1 MNWLSTAMMPM
12 AVISS
17 FIHSHLPEST
27 NFELSRLMNLCVEE
41 WQPHWEIIKGSWL
54 LNQCAKLLMA
64 SLLASSPRENP
75 PMPSQKKINVA
86 LTVFVLMFLQRLS
99 WFIFLVIQTSV
110 TQACKIFH
118 NFPIVTDIIHLRNR
132 SLL

>member
-1 MNWLSTAMMPM
+1 MNWLSTAMIPM
-12 AVISS
+12 AVTSS
-17 FIHSHLPEST
+17 FIHSHLPKST
-27 NFELSRLMNLCVEE
+27 NFELSRLMTLCVAE
-41 WQPHWEIIKGSWL
+41 WQPHWGIIKGSWL
-54 LNQCAKLLMA
+54 LNQCAKLLVT
-64 SLLASSPRENP
+64 SLLSSSPRENP

>member
-1 MNWLSTAMMPM
+1 MNWLSTTMMPM

-17 FIHSHLPEST
+17 FIHSHLPKST
-27 NFELSRLMNLCVEE
+27 NFELSRLMTLCVAE
-41 WQPHWEIIKGSWL
+41 WQSHYGIIKGSWL
-54 LNQCAKLLMA
+54 FNQCSKLLMT
-64 SLLASSPRENP
+64 SLLVSSPRENP
-75 PMPSQKKINVA
+75 PIPSQKKINVA
-86 LTVFVLMFLQRLS
+86 LTVFVLMFLLRLS
-99 WFIFLVIQTSV
+99 WFIFLVVPTSV